1 MKDLHSNV
9 SVVAAIL
16 PKTYSTGI
24 TGTVDIDLVDHN
36 SCELEITYGAPGD
49 TLSAA
54 VDFDTDLEHADDTGA
69 GVHDTF
75 ADVVQAD
82 VLGCT
87 LATGAIIN
95 HVQAD
100 VDASQVYR
108 IGYVGGKRFLKVG
121 VTANG
126 THTNGTIIGV
136 NVIKGHPLDA
146 PVADT
151 VPTLP

>member
-1 MKDLHSNV
+1 MKDLHSNI
-9 SVVAAIL
+9 SVVQAIA
-16 PKTYSTGI
+16 PKAYTTGI
-24 TGTVDIDLVDHN
+24 TGTADIDLAGYE
-36 SCELEITYGAPGD
+36 SAEIEITYGDHAD
-49 TLSAA
+49 TLSAS
-54 VDFDTDLEHADDTGA
+54 VDFDVDLEEADDTGA

-95 HVQAD
+95 HVEDDAD
-100 VDASQVYR
+100 TNQVYR
-108 IGYVGGKRFLKVG
+108 VGYVGGKRFLKVT

-126 THTNGTIIGV
+126 THSTGTIIGI
-136 NVIKGHPLDA
+136 NVIKGHPLGA

-151 VPTLP
+151 VPTV

>member
-1 MKDLHSNV
+1 MRKDLHSNIK
-9 SVVAAIL
+9 AEQAIA
-16 PKTYSTGI
+16 PKTYTTGI
-24 TGTVDIDLVDHN
+24 TGTADIDLAGFN
-36 SCELEITYGAPGD
+36 SCEIEITYGDHAD
-49 TLSAA
+49 TLSAS
-54 VDFDTDLEHADDTGA
+54 VDFDVDLEHADDTGA

-87 LATGAIIN
+87 LLTGAIIN
-95 HVQAD
+95 HVEDDAD
-100 VDASQVYR
+100 TNQVYR
-108 IGYVGGKRFLKVG
+108 VGYVGGKRFLKVG

-126 THTNGTIIGV
+126 THSTGTIIGV

-151 VPTLP
+151 EPSV

>member
-1 MKDLHSNV
+1 MKDLHSKI
-9 SVVAAIL
+9 SVEQAIA

-24 TGTVDIDLVDHN
+24 TGTVDIDLKGYN
-36 SCELEITYGAPGD
+36 SAEIEITYGDHAD
-49 TLSAA
+49 TLSGS
-54 VDFDTDLEHADDTGA
+54 VDFDVDLEHADPLSTGL
-69 GVHDTF
+69 HDTF
-75 ADVVQAD
+75 ADVAQAD

-95 HVQAD
+95 HVEAD
-100 VDASQVYR
+100 ADTNQVYR
-108 IGYVGGKRFLKVG
+108 IGYVGGKRFLKVA

-126 THTNGTIIGV
+126 THSTGTIIGV
-136 NVIKGHPLDA
+136 NVIKGDPENA